1 MSGSNGVEK
10 LPCDARA
17 GQAMGQHPA
26 ESVPIFEDLYFLAA
40 LSGFMTLSLAWTF
53 PLWSPAWGA
62 FCPLRELT
70 GIPCPTCF
78 GTRALLAAAHGEVW
92 RALRFNPLVGI
103 AGLGLFVFIP
113 WTAGTAV
120 FNGPRPTLSQPTIRK
135 LAWTGAGLVA
145 ANWAYLL
152 VTTLGGR

>member
-17 GQAMGQHPA
+17 GQAIA
-26 ESVPIFEDLYFLAA
+26 AAPIFEDLYFLAA
-40 LSGFMTLSLAWTF
+40 LSGLMTLSLAWTF

-78 GTRALLAAAHGEVW
+78 GTRALLAASHGEVW
-92 RALRFNPLVGI
+92 RALRLNPLVGT
-103 AGLGLFVFIP
+103 AGLGLFVLVP

-120 FNGPRPTLSQPTIRK
+120 FRGPRPALSQTTIRK
-135 LAWTGAGLVA
+135 LAWSGAGLVA

-152 VTTLGGR
+152 VTTLGWR